1 MPTINYNNKNSNRN
15 WLRTMGKAHPCEDA
29 QPNACVFPYTRR
41 VDCSIHTSACRCGWE
56 EPLVTCGRGWLR
68 RRTMVTK
75 KNRCEGIADIASMVA
90 EKDDGD
96 DIASIL
102 SVSEYADS
110 RLADIASDMR
120 DHLDVVLS
128 DQEWQ
133 RRHKKRLNQVLH
145 VKATQWYLP
154 LVDLRKQLG
163 VVGNVPL
170 TPNAYDR
177 TKSKRTWEKETMR
190 WRHSVN
196 GTACCF
202 AAWTY
207 SVRTPKQSAQACGLG
222 GG

>member
-1 MPTINYNNKNSNRN
+1 MHLSH
-15 WLRTMGKAHPCEDA
+15 MDHGEDG
-29 QPNACVFPYTRR
+29 
-41 VDCSIHTSACRCGWE
+41 CSEWADSMLG
-56 EPLVTCGRGWLR
+56 
-68 RRTMVTK
+68 
-75 KNRCEGIADIASMVA
+75 GIAENMRARLDEV
-90 EKDDGD
+90 E
-96 DIASIL
+96 
-102 SVSEYADS
+102 VSE
-110 RLADIASDMR
+110 
-120 DHLDVVLS
+120 
-128 DQEWQ
+128 QEWQ